1 MFGQYGN
8 RPFFAWP
15 ILLESPTFTC
25 LFFKIHILPFQLV
38 TNFMF
43 FVRHLTPLLIKRIS
57 CHVKIAGLF
66 VVFLMVLTLN
76 GCGTMKWSDTSR
88 TATEQLLLTHAMDSA
103 VGKMNFSSLFNKTVF
118 IDSTAID
125 PATDSKYFVSTIR
138 QHLLASGAK
147 VVGSKDDADYVVE
160 LRTGTVGTDRNDLM
174 VGIPSFTVPTMG
186 TQDFLTGGSAIPEI
200 ALYKKTDQRAVVKV
214 AAFVYNK
221 KTNSPLWQS
230 GNILTESRIRAR
242 WIFGA
247 GPFSKGDIYNG
258 TELAGTKI
266 NPTITQIIDIE
277 GDKGMA
283 PSVTLPV
290 FYKEIEEKEPD
301 IPQPTLDMVPTA
313 ETKPDDPEK
322 PQEMLAANDQADPG
336 EKPGERIALA
346 PQYVT
351 GQDIPQ
357 NIKTPAQQSPQSIYQ
372 NTPVPPA
379 NGYPPVNGYVPQST
393 ALPWQNSGQV
403 ASPQFAPGFGGYY
416 R

>member
-1 MFGQYGN
+1 
-8 RPFFAWP
+8 
-15 ILLESPTFTC
+15 
-25 LFFKIHILPFQLV
+25 
-38 TNFMF
+38 MF
-43 FVRHLTPLLIKRIS
+43 FLRHISQLIIKRIS
-57 CHVKIAGLF
+57 RYPKIAGLF

-88 TATEQLLLTHAMDSA
+88 TATEQLLLTHAMDGA
-103 VGKMNFSSLFNKTVF
+103 VGKMNFSALFGKTVF

-125 PATDSKYFVSTIR
+125 TATDSKYFISTVR
-138 QHLLASGAK
+138 QHLLANGAK
-147 VVGSKDDADYVVE
+147 VVDKKDDADYVVE
-160 LRTGTVGTDRNDLM
+160 LRAGTVGTDRNDLM
-174 VGIPSFTVPTMG
+174 VGVPSFTVPTMG

-214 AAFVYNK
+214 AAFVYNQ
-221 KTNSPLWQS
+221 KTNAPLWQS

-242 WIFGA
+242 WVLGA

-290 FYKEIEEKEPD
+290 FYKEIEEKEPEIS
-301 IPQPTLDMVPTA
+301 IPKPTLDLVSTA
-313 ETKPDDPEK
+313 ETKPDAPDQ
-322 PQEMLAANDQADPG
+322 PQEMLAANDQADSSD
-336 EKPGERIALA
+336 KTGERIAFA
-346 PQYVT
+346 PQFVT
-351 GQDIPQ
+351 GQDVPQ
-357 NIKTPAQQSPQSIYQ
+357 TINLPVNASVQQPPPYDYQ
-372 NTPVPPA
+372 NMPVPST
-379 NGYPPVNGYVPQST
+379 YGYVPNST

-403 ASPQFAPGFGGYY
+403 ASPQFAPGFGGYL